1 MVLGYGFNAGFAG
14 TAPSPVLP
22 SRQRPEGRHKLRG
35 KALFRGVAWQDG
47 VVRARGSKYA
57 KQCKVMSNV
66 AQGVAD
72 TRMRLRLA
80 PPSPS
85 HSGPK
90 GKPKDPAPGLALQAV
105 RPVWLAAFPSHSWW
119 FSRCLGQHSGERRA
133 LRPCVF
139 AVAHRR

>member
-57 KQCKVMSNV
+57 KQCKVMSMWPK
-66 AQGVAD
+66 ALL
-72 TRMRLRLA
+72 TRACACALHLPALAILVQKENLRTLRPALPCKRYGRYGLRLF
-80 PPSPS
+80 PRT
-85 HSGPK
+85 
-90 GKPKDPAPGLALQAV
+90 PGGSQGASAST
-105 RPVWLAAFPSHSWW
+105 PESEEP
-119 FSRCLGQHSGERRA
+119 
-133 LRPCVF
+133 
-139 AVAHRR
+139 